1 MQSYL
6 YFGGNQDILNIP
18 TPDGA
23 ESVQFPSGVTDRD
36 VYNRSTL
43 SVGDVSVTIVNNLPN
58 FPSFD
63 RLNFPTSLSLFG
75 PSYRLSPATLSATD
89 SAV

>member
-1 MQSYL
+1 MTSSEYAA
-6 YFGGNQDILNIP
+6 FEERVNQFFRRE
-18 TPDGA
+18 G
-23 ESVQFPSGVTDRD
+23 
-36 VYNRSTL
+36 
-43 SVGDVSVTIVNNLPN
+43 VNNLPN

-63 RLNFPTSLSLFG
+63 RLKFPTSLNLFG